1 MNGKYNNNMLE
12 AFETMGQWWLP
23 GSEQQFSGI
32 LKYDPQESVLEL
44 EIVGNI
50 IPLKSGPIIPQ
61 QIKLVNGLTVAGQ
74 YMSLYNCLYCIS
86 SIKAPG
92 YTTCK
97 IYPQFIFIGCCF
109 DSEDEI
115 KFNQAIYSCY
125 NLEELMGVSGIKPEL
140 KFDDNKIASYKLS
153 YEFPKKVNFKFDC
166 FDVSTNISL
175 QNFPVTGHKLTISE
189 TAAFK
194 ISTTKYL
201 THTDFLS
208 GPITSIH
215 NFLELIYNEKLPFR
229 SVVLRSDK
237 LGHEQDGKFYQEPI
251 LLLWK
256 QGVSYPLPTKKHPLE
271 LIFTVYEL
279 ANELDGIMRKWHKNR
294 FKYEPAH
301 NLFFTTFHMKRELT
315 IQNVFLGLCQVL
327 ETFHRIKN
335 NEMVMPEEEFDS
347 LIKCVLEATPEQH
360 RKFLGQRLQY
370 GNELGLRQRLKQ
382 LYNCLPPGFQNK
394 IGKKKGFVQ
403 KMVVTRNYLTHYDE
417 KIKNEALS
425 ISEMMQWEPM
435 LINFCKALFLQE
447 AGVSNEIIDSK
458 LANFKT
464 PDIFSFD

>member
-1 MNGKYNNNMLE
+1 
-12 AFETMGQWWLP
+12 
-23 GSEQQFSGI
+23 
-32 LKYDPQESVLEL
+32 
-44 EIVGNI
+44 
-50 IPLKSGPIIPQ
+50 
-61 QIKLVNGLTVAGQ
+61 
-74 YMSLYNCLYCIS
+74 
-86 SIKAPG
+86 
-92 YTTCK
+92 
-97 IYPQFIFIGCCF
+97 
-109 DSEDEI
+109 
-115 KFNQAIYSCY
+115 
-125 NLEELMGVSGIKPEL
+125 MGVSGIKPEL

-194 ISTTKYL
+194 MSTTKYL

-271 LIFTVYEL
+271 LIFTVYGL
-279 ANELDGIMRKWHKNR
+279 ANELEGIMRKWHENR
-294 FKYEPAH
+294 LKYESVH
-301 NLFFTTFHMKRELT
+301 NLFFTTFHMKKELT
-315 IQNVFLGLCQVL
+315 IQNVFLSLCQVL
-327 ETFHRIKN
+327 EAFHRVKN
-335 NEMVMPEEEFDS
+335 DETMLPEEDFKSLLDS
-347 LIKCVLEATPEQH
+347 VLKATPERH
-360 RKFLGQRLQY
+360 RKFLKIRLHY
-370 GNELGLRQRLKQ
+370 ANELGLRQRLKN
-382 LYNCLPPGFQNK
+382 LYEILPSGFQSK
-394 IGKKKGFVQ
+394 IGDKKTFVQ

-417 KIKNEALS
+417 NMKENALS
-425 ISEMMQWEPM
+425 SSEMMRWEPM
-435 LINFCKALFLQE
+435 LINFCKALLLQE